1 MAGHVIGQYLHV
13 KGYNVWGVA
22 RKIHKPM
29 NWPTITMDI
38 SDIGELRKLIAHQ
51 GFNVVVNAV
60 GALIEE
66 SDTKFPHALWLNGE
80 FPNILASW
88 SKELGFKL
96 ILISTDCVFDGMRG
110 AYQDTDVP
118 NANDNYGLSKR
129 IGEVSDQLNVL
140 TIRTSIIGQELK
152 NGSGLWNW
160 FQNQQHQVFGFKRV
174 FWSGIT
180 TFELAKAVGIYLKD
194 DISGLIHL
202 TNGIPIC
209 KYDLLTLLNDQ
220 LGLNMNIIPHSAKY
234 SNKSLIPSRKLLYTV
249 PAYGDM
255 IAEQIEFYQHEFG

>member
-1 MAGHVIGQYLHV
+1 MAGHVIGQYLHF
-13 KGYNVWGVA
+13 KGYDVTGVA

-29 NWPTITMDI
+29 NWPTLTMDI
-38 SDIGELRKLIAHQ
+38 TDLGELRKLIAHQ
-51 GFNVVVNAV
+51 GFNVVINAV

-88 SKELGFKL
+88 SQELRFKL
-96 ILISTDCVFDGMRG
+96 FLISTDCVFDGIRG
-110 AYQDTDVP
+110 GYQDTDVP
-118 NANDNYGLSKR
+118 NAIDNYGLSKR

-174 FWSGIT
+174 FWSGVT
-180 TFELAKAVGIYLKD
+180 TYELAKMIEICFKD
-194 DISGLIHL
+194 DIFGLIHL
-202 TNGIPIC
+202 TNGIPIS
-209 KYDLLTLLNDQ
+209 KFDLLTILNHQ
-220 LGLNMNIIPHSAKY
+220 LALNINIIPHSAKY
-234 SNKSLIPSRKLLYTV
+234 SNKSLIPSSKLLYTV
-249 PAYGDM
+249 SGYGDM
-255 IAEQIEFYQHEFG
+255 IAEQIEFYKHEFG